1 MAVRVQ
7 LPSRVPQVIQS
18 LEPEHQAQHFLHQ
31 IPGTMKLSSVNLLV
45 KILTVVLLAASVF
58 GCVTKR
64 QKADLIIF
72 GGTIHT
78 LDSSNASP
86 QAIAVAGDTILYVGS
101 QEEAMKL
108 KHEKTY
114 LLDLKGKTLTPGFIE
129 GHGHIMGLGYNE
141 LNLDLMGVE
150 SMEAIADKVKDA
162 ASKLKPGEWIVGRGW
177 HQDKWTKLPNRMVKG
192 LPTHDLITKASPNN
206 PVALAHA
213 SGHSVL
219 VNAKAMEIIG
229 VSGTSSEKIQV
240 PVGGEIFRDELGNPT
255 GIFNETAEA
264 LVEKVIPAANADSD
278 RKALELAIAAC
289 SRNGITGFHS
299 AGESQRTIDLI
310 KQFSDQNKLP
320 VRMYLML
327 SGSDSDLINRYL
339 ISGPIVDKWVTI
351 RAIKLYG
358 DGALGSR
365 GAWLLE
371 DYSDAPGIRGQ
382 ANMVMD
388 SVLTIARR
396 ALRSGFQVCT
406 HAIGDR
412 ANREVLDRYE
422 KALLE
427 FPQQAA
433 AARFRIEHAQ
443 HIHPDD
449 IPRFGKLGVIPAMQ
463 AIHLSSDRPWAIDR
477 LGKKRIEEG
486 AYMWQRLLQTGA
498 VVVNGSD
505 VPVEPISP
513 IASFYASVTRKTLK
527 GFPEN
532 GFEADQKLTRLQALR
547 SYTLDAAYGAFEEKF
562 KGSIE
567 VGKLADFT
575 IFTQDLLNCAEED
588 ILKTKVAMTIVGG
601 QVVFEHSK

>member
-1 MAVRVQ
+1 
-7 LPSRVPQVIQS
+7 
-18 LEPEHQAQHFLHQ
+18 
-31 IPGTMKLSSVNLLV
+31 MKSPVVFLLV
-45 KILTVVLLAASVF
+45 KTITIVLLATAIF
-58 GCVTKR
+58 GCSAEK

-78 LDSSNASP
+78 LDTANNSP
-86 QAIAVAGDTILYVGS
+86 QAIAVADDTILFIGGLD
-101 QEEAMKL
+101 EAMKL
-108 KHEKTY
+108 RHDKT
-114 LLDLKGKTLTPGFIE
+114 LVLDLKGKTLTPGFIE
-129 GHGHIMGLGYNE
+129 GHGHMMGLGYNE
-141 LNLDLMGVE
+141 LNLDLMGIE
-150 SMEAIADKVKDA
+150 SMEAIAEKVKEA

-177 HQDKWTKLPNRMVKG
+177 HQDKWTKQPPRMVKG
-192 LPTHDLITKASPNN
+192 LPTHDLITKAAPDN

-219 VNAKAMEIIG
+219 VNAKAMDIIG

-264 LVEKVIPAANADSD
+264 LVEKVIPAANAESD
-278 RKALELAIAAC
+278 RKALELALAAC
-289 SRNGITGFHS
+289 NRNGITGFHS
-299 AGESQRTIDLI
+299 AGESQKTIDLI
-310 KQFSDQNKLP
+310 GEFSEQKKLS

-327 SGSDSDLINRYL
+327 SGSDADLINRYL
-339 ISGPIVDKWVTI
+339 TSGPITNKWVTI

-388 SVLTIARR
+388 SVLTISRR

-422 KALLE
+422 QALGE
-427 FPQQAA
+427 FPEQAVN
-433 AARFRIEHAQ
+433 ARFRIEHAQ

-463 AIHLSSDRPWAIDR
+463 VIHLSSDRPWAIDR

-486 AYMWQRLLQTGA
+486 AYMWQQLLQTGA

-527 GFPEN
+527 GLPEN
-532 GFEADQKLTRLQALR
+532 GFEPAQKLTRLQALR
-547 SYTLDAAYGAFEEKF
+547 SYTLDAAYGAFEEKI

-575 IFTQDLLNCAEED
+575 IFTNDLINCAEED
-588 ILKTKVAMTIVGG
+588 ILQTKVAMTIVGG
-601 QVVFEHSK
+601 RVVFEHSK